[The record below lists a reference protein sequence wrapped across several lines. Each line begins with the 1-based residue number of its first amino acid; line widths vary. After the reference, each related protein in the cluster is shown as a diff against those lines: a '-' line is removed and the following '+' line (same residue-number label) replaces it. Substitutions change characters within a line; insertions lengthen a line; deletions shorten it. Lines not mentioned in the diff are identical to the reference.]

1 MPDRRQGDR
10 REGGSKKLTISLST
24 FVFIVLIAII
34 FFVSIIVCIIVGKK
48 SYNDGYYKALSEAST
63 IMSEEVLDN
72 SKDVSELEAE
82 AAEASRESNE
92 KTETMTVTE

>member
-48 SYNDGYYKALSEAST
+48 SYNEKWWF
-63 IMSEEVLDN
+63 VL
-72 SKDVSELEAE
+72 
-82 AAEASRESNE
+82 
-92 KTETMTVTE
+92 